1 MLLPPT
7 ASRTT
12 KHLVIMT
19 LEVEQMVPNI
29 CVKLI
34 GPDSEKE
41 GNDEN
46 FNLAFLSGS
55 NFYFFFI
62 FEQH

>member
-1 MLLPPT
+1 MIITKYQPMLLPPT

-29 CVKLI
+29 CVELP
-34 GPDSEKE
+34 GPDSEKK
-41 GNDEN
+41 DMRKT
-46 FNLAFLSGS
+46 F
-55 NFYFFFI
+55 
-62 FEQH
+62 